1 MKDYSTKQKLDV
13 VEIEARTAQ
22 EAIKIA
28 LDKLGL
34 KKSEVDIQVL
44 REENKG
50 LFSMQGTALAKVKV
64 QKKLQKK

>member
-1 MKDYSTKQKLDV
+1 MKDNNPKQKPDAI
-13 VEIEARTAQ
+13 EIEAGNAQ

-28 LDKLGL
+28 LAKLGL
-34 KKSEVDIQVL
+34 KKSEVDIKVL

-50 LFSMQGTALAKVKV
+50 LFSMQGSRLAKVRV

>member
-1 MKDYSTKQKLDV
+1 MKDRYIKQTPDV
-13 VEIEARTAQ
+13 IEIEAKTAQ

-28 LDKLGL
+28 LAKLGL
-34 KKSEVDIQVL
+34 KKSEVDIKVL

-50 LFSMQGTALAKVKV
+50 LFSMQGASLAKVRV